1 MDDPRGG
8 APKGRKKGRRPENAL
23 TVSFVRTVA
32 KPGRYCDGNGL
43 YLQVDPSG
51 ARRWV
56 QRLRVHGR
64 DRTLGLGGCALAPL
78 AEARAKALDNRR
90 LARAGGDPLARGR
103 AAAGV
108 PSFADAAQTV
118 CALHRP
124 SWRSAK
130 HAAQWLATLE
140 RYAFPRLMNTSDRSQ
155 YNTGGYPGRQYIYL
169 KGDWGSMEFGNWI
182 GADSGLNLCPL
193 ACTYKGY
200 GGLDTPYK
208 SYIIKPAGAID
219 RHINPFWFN
228 QSPKAVYY
236 TPVIGGSEAGTG
248 FQAGISY
255 TPTDNDFFAPPPSPT
270 SEADGKQK
278 DIIGLGS
285 QWNGDFGGTT
295 VGFSAVGAI
304 SDGATNADGSQLE
317 GLGYYELT
325 GKIGFGGVVFAGTW
339 WDFGDGNA
347 PKGSDREWKGWA
359 LDASYA
365 FGPYGLEVQ
374 YAHAEQSATIPA
386 KMSSDFDG
394 WNVSLGYTIAP
405 GLRWYGEVTRGSFDV
420 MGTGEE
426 AGDGEYTGTVFLSG
440 LYLNF

>member
-1 MDDPRGG
+1 
-8 APKGRKKGRRPENAL
+8 
-23 TVSFVRTVA
+23 
-32 KPGRYCDGNGL
+32 
-43 YLQVDPSG
+43 
-51 ARRWV
+51 
-56 QRLRVHGR
+56 
-64 DRTLGLGGCALAPL
+64 
-78 AEARAKALDNRR
+78 
-90 LARAGGDPLARGR
+90 
-103 AAAGV
+103 
-108 PSFADAAQTV
+108 
-118 CALHRP
+118 
-124 SWRSAK
+124 
-130 HAAQWLATLE
+130 
-140 RYAFPRLMNTSDRSQ
+140 MNTSDRSQ

-193 ACTYKGY
+193 ACTYKGF
-200 GGLDTPYK
+200 GGLDTPYH
-208 SYIIKPAGAID
+208 SYILKPAGAIAN
-219 RHINPFWFN
+219 HINPFWFN
-228 QSPKAVYY
+228 QSPKATYY
-236 TPVIGGSEAGTG
+236 TPAING

-278 DIIGLGS
+278 DIIGLGA

-304 SDGATNADGSQLE
+304 SDGAMTAAVPAKPIVGSDGQPDTAAAVPASELE
-317 GLGYYELT
+317 GLGYYEMT
-325 GKIGFGGVVFAGTW
+325 GKIGFGGMVLAGTW

-394 WNVSLGYTIAP
+394 WNVSLGYSIAP
-405 GLRWYGEVTRGSFDV
+405 GLKWYGEVTRGSFDV
-420 MGTGEE
+420 MGTGEA